1 MTSNF
6 PIHIEDYN
14 YPLNAKKIADYP
26 LENRE
31 DSKLLI
37 LKDNKIQEDNFK
49 NISSYL
55 PENSLMVFNNTK
67 VIQARMQFY
76 KESGAAIEVFCL
88 EAAEEKDIA
97 NALNSNES
105 QVWKCMLG
113 NAKKWKSGNLRREI
127 RIKDQVLSLE
137 IEKMQQEAQIFH
149 IRFSWNNPSIRFGEI
164 IEHFGETPLPPY
176 IKRKAEADDK
186 ERYQC
191 IYAKEEGSV
200 AAPTAGLHYTTSVLK
215 KLAAKNIQ
223 TANLILHVSAGTF
236 RPVKTSTIAEH
247 QMHTEKISVERKLIK
262 TIIEAKKTG
271 KSIIAVGT
279 TTLRSLES
287 LYWHG
292 VKILCGKATA
302 GIDIKQWEAYELP
315 QNYSLEEAYS
325 AILENNRAE
334 QISGQSQLIIV
345 PGYHI
350 RSIDILN
357 TNFHQPKSTLLLL
370 VAAFIGDKWKDA
382 YDYALKHDFRFLSY
396 GDSCLFFKE

>member
-1 MTSNF
+1 MASNF

-14 YPLNAKKIADYP
+14 YPLKAEKIADYP

-37 LKDNKIQEDNFK
+37 LKNNKIQEDNFK

-67 VIQARMQFY
+67 VIQARMQFH

-97 NALNSNES
+97 NALNSTES

-113 NAKKWKSGNLRREI
+113 NAKKWKNGPLQREI
-127 RIKDQVLSLE
+127 HIKDQVISLE
-137 IEKMQQEAQIFH
+137 IEKLQQEAQIFH

-164 IEHFGETPLPPY
+164 IEYFGETPLPPY
-176 IKRKAEADDK
+176 IKRKAEASDK

-191 IYAKEEGSV
+191 IYAKEKGSV

-215 KLAAKNIQ
+215 NLTAKNIQ

-236 RPVKTSTIAEH
+236 RPVKATTIAEH
-247 QMHTEKISVERKLIK
+247 QMHTEKISIERKLIN
-262 TIIEAKKTG
+262 TIIEAKKAG

-302 GIDIKQWEAYELP
+302 EIDIKQWEAYELP

-325 AILENNRAE
+325 AILQNNSAE

-345 PGYHI
+345 PGYRI

-370 VAAFIGDKWKDA
+370 VAAFIGDKWKNA